1 MAMANGSTTIT
12 DSSSNAVS
20 VIPYGNT
27 AISTAQSKFGG
38 SSIYFDGTGDYALPA
53 AGAGFTFGLD
63 AFTIETWIYLMEI
76 MLYSFRQ
83 QRPAPLPNRIRL
95 SNGFTRYAHQPP
107 TAEEILDA
115 GYVAYTEPA
124 YDAATEQLLW
134 VDGAYVIEALP
145 PPIPTPRWVD
155 FSAIVMSLPAIN
167 VMLGAVLQAAPGLY
181 GGLVVGLQNASEGD
195 SRVFLNSWNAA
206 FAMGLLSA
214 ELIVTVQEIAT
225 EYDLPEAFIE
235 ALEPTQ

>member
-1 MAMANGSTTIT
+1 
-12 DSSSNAVS
+12 
-20 VIPYGNT
+20 
-27 AISTAQSKFGG
+27 
-38 SSIYFDGTGDYALPA
+38 
-53 AGAGFTFGLD
+53 
-63 AFTIETWIYLMEI
+63 
-76 MLYSFRQ
+76 MLYSIHN
-83 QRPAPLPNRIRL
+83 QRPAPLPALIRL
-95 SNGFTRYAHQPP
+95 SDGRPRTDPASF

-214 ELIVTVQEIAT
+214 ELITTVQEIAG

-235 ALEPTQ
+235 ALG

>member
-1 MAMANGSTTIT
+1 
-12 DSSSNAVS
+12 
-20 VIPYGNT
+20 
-27 AISTAQSKFGG
+27 
-38 SSIYFDGTGDYALPA
+38 
-53 AGAGFTFGLD
+53 
-63 AFTIETWIYLMEI
+63 
-76 MLYSFRQ
+76 MLYSINN

-155 FSAIVMSLPAIN
+155 FSAAIMAMPAIN
-167 VMLGAVLQAAPGLY
+167 VMLGAVLQVAPGLY

-195 SRVFLNSWNAA
+195 SRVFLNSWHAA
-206 FAMGLLSA
+206 IAMALVSE
-214 ELIVTVQEIAT
+214 ELITTVQGVAG
-225 EYDLPEAFIE
+225 EYDLPQEFID
-235 ALEPTQ
+235 AL

>member
-1 MAMANGSTTIT
+1 
-12 DSSSNAVS
+12 
-20 VIPYGNT
+20 
-27 AISTAQSKFGG
+27 
-38 SSIYFDGTGDYALPA
+38 
-53 AGAGFTFGLD
+53 
-63 AFTIETWIYLMEI
+63 

-155 FSAIVMSLPAIN
+155 YSAVIMALPAAN
-167 VMLGAVLQAAPGLY
+167 LMLAAVLQAAPGLY
-181 GGLVVGLQNASEGD
+181 GGLVVGLQQASEGD
-195 SRVFLNSWNAA
+195 SRVFLSSWQAA
-206 FAMGLLSA
+206 YAMDLLTP
-214 ELIVTVQEIAT
+214 ELITTVQELAT
-225 EYDLPEAFIE
+225 EYDLPEVFIDSL
-235 ALEPTQ
+235 AP

>member
-1 MAMANGSTTIT
+1 
-12 DSSSNAVS
+12 
-20 VIPYGNT
+20 
-27 AISTAQSKFGG
+27 
-38 SSIYFDGTGDYALPA
+38 
-53 AGAGFTFGLD
+53 
-63 AFTIETWIYLMEI
+63 

-95 SNGFTRYAHQPP
+95 SDGFTRYAHQPP

-134 VDGAYVIEALP
+134 RDGAYVIEALP

-155 FSAIVMSLPAIN
+155 FSAAIMAMPAVN

-195 SRVFLNSWNAA
+195 SRVFLNSWHAA
-206 FAMGLLSA
+206 IAMTLVTE
-214 ELIVTVQEIAT
+214 ELIITVQEIAG
-225 EYDLPEAFIE
+225 EYDLPQEFIDD
-235 ALEPTQ
+235 LSFS

>member
-1 MAMANGSTTIT
+1 
-12 DSSSNAVS
+12 
-20 VIPYGNT
+20 
-27 AISTAQSKFGG
+27 
-38 SSIYFDGTGDYALPA
+38 
-53 AGAGFTFGLD
+53 
-63 AFTIETWIYLMEI
+63 

-83 QRPAPLPNRIRL
+83 QRPAPLPSRIRL

-195 SRVFLNSWNAA
+195 SRVFLNSWTASY
-206 FAMGLLSA
+206 AMGLLSA
-214 ELIVTVQEIAT
+214 ELITTVQEIAT
-225 EYDLPEAFIE
+225 EYDLPESFID
-235 ALEPTQ
+235 ALAPAE

>member
-1 MAMANGSTTIT
+1 
-12 DSSSNAVS
+12 
-20 VIPYGNT
+20 
-27 AISTAQSKFGG
+27 
-38 SSIYFDGTGDYALPA
+38 
-53 AGAGFTFGLD
+53 
-63 AFTIETWIYLMEI
+63 

-155 FSAIVMSLPAIN
+155 FSAAIMAMPAIN
-167 VMLGAVLQAAPGLY
+167 VMLGAVLQAAPGLA
-181 GGLVVGLQNASEGD
+181 GGMWVGLDKASEGD
-195 SRVFLNSWNAA
+195 SRVFLNAWTTSY
-206 FAMGLLSA
+206 AMGLLSA
-214 ELIVTVQEIAT
+214 ELIATVQQLAA

-235 ALEPTQ
+235 ALG

>member
-1 MAMANGSTTIT
+1 
-12 DSSSNAVS
+12 V
-20 VIPYGNT
+20 
-27 AISTAQSKFGG
+27 
-38 SSIYFDGTGDYALPA
+38 
-53 AGAGFTFGLD
+53 
-63 AFTIETWIYLMEI
+63 
-76 MLYSFRQ
+76 LYSIRQ

-115 GYVAYTEPA
+115 GYVAFTEPA

-167 VMLGAVLQAAPGLY
+167 VMLGAVLQAAPGLA
-181 GGLVVGLQNASEGD
+181 GGMWVGLDKASEGD
-195 SRVFLNSWNAA
+195 SRVFLNAWTTSY
-206 FAMGLLSA
+206 AMGLLSA
-214 ELIVTVQEIAT
+214 ELIATVQQLAA
-225 EYDLPEAFIE
+225 EYDLPETFIE

>member
-1 MAMANGSTTIT
+1 
-12 DSSSNAVS
+12 
-20 VIPYGNT
+20 
-27 AISTAQSKFGG
+27 
-38 SSIYFDGTGDYALPA
+38 
-53 AGAGFTFGLD
+53 
-63 AFTIETWIYLMEI
+63 

-134 VDGAYVIEALP
+134 VDGAYVIEQLP
-145 PPIPTPRWVD
+145 PPPIVPRWVD
-155 FSAIVMSLPAIN
+155 FSAVIMALPAIN

-195 SRVFLNSWNAA
+195 SRVFLNSWHAA
-206 FAMGLLSA
+206 IAMTLVNE
-214 ELIVTVQEIAT
+214 ELITTVQESAG

-235 ALEPTQ
+235 ALESTQ

>member
-1 MAMANGSTTIT
+1 
-12 DSSSNAVS
+12 
-20 VIPYGNT
+20 
-27 AISTAQSKFGG
+27 
-38 SSIYFDGTGDYALPA
+38 
-53 AGAGFTFGLD
+53 
-63 AFTIETWIYLMEI
+63 
-76 MLYSFRQ
+76 MLYSIRQ

-95 SNGFTRYAHQPP
+95 SNGFTRYAHKPP

-167 VMLGAVLQAAPGLY
+167 IMLGAVLQAAPGLA
-181 GGLVVGLQNASEGD
+181 GGMWVGLDKASEGD
-195 SRVFLNSWNAA
+195 SRVFLNAWTTSY
-206 FAMGLLSA
+206 AMGLLSA
-214 ELIVTVQEIAT
+214 ELIATVQQLAA

-235 ALEPTQ
+235 ALAPAE

>member
-1 MAMANGSTTIT
+1 
-12 DSSSNAVS
+12 
-20 VIPYGNT
+20 
-27 AISTAQSKFGG
+27 
-38 SSIYFDGTGDYALPA
+38 
-53 AGAGFTFGLD
+53 
-63 AFTIETWIYLMEI
+63 

-115 GYVAYTEPA
+115 GYIAYVEPA
-124 YDAATEQLLW
+124 YDPATEQLLW

-167 VMLGAVLQAAPGLY
+167 VMLGAVLQAAPGLA
-181 GGLVVGLQNASEGD
+181 GGMWVGLDKASEGD
-195 SRVFLNSWNAA
+195 SRVFLNAWTTSY
-206 FAMGLLSA
+206 AMGLLSA
-214 ELIVTVQEIAT
+214 ELITTVQELAT
-225 EYDLPEAFIE
+225 EYDLPDVFIDSL
-235 ALEPTQ
+235 AP